1 MDVANRGVGAG
12 QDNDSVSVASDDGG
26 AGEEHV
32 DLILL
37 YSTLILDSVGVLANT
52 LTLAS
57 QDRLVNAEAVAVDA
71 EDSAVGGNAVADSD
85 VDNVTRD
92 QLFGLDRL
100 NCSIA
105 HDLGG
110 VCAVLLQGRNGLL
123 GRRFLAD
130 TDDGVQDQD
139 SEDNG
144 GVDECGP
151 SLLFFEKGEDEGNG
165 SAGKEDDDEL
175 VLELLEDEL
184 PQRSRRLFGNG
195 CFEVSNMKRLLLF
208 GEGDMRRTV
217 PAMLQ
222 PRGLDF
228 AV

>member
-1 MDVANRGVGAG
+1 MG
-12 QDNDSVSVASDDGG
+12 VASDDGS

-37 YSTLILDSVGVLANT
+37 DGILILDSLGVLAHT
-52 LTLAS
+52 LTLAG
-57 QDRLVNAEAVAVDA
+57 QDRLVDAEAVAVDA
-71 EDSAVGGNAVADSD
+71 EDSAVRGNAVADSD

-110 VCAVLLQGRNGLL
+110 VCAVLLQGRDGLL

-130 TDDGVQDQD
+130 TDDGVQDQN

-151 SLLFFEKGEDEGNG
+151 SLLFFKESEDEGDS
-165 SAGKEDDDEL
+165 SAGQEDDDEL
-175 VLELLEDEL
+175 VLELLED
-184 PQRSRRLFGNG
+184 
-195 CFEVSNMKRLLLF
+195 
-208 GEGDMRRTV
+208 
-217 PAMLQ
+217 
-222 PRGLDF
+222 
-228 AV
+228 